1 MSGLSDILEK
11 CLREVQNPTKA
22 APPKPVKK
30 LASGLPSR
38 SLYFQEGSS
47 DKEYHIRIVEVV
59 RLLATP
65 PLYHVEFQYG
75 RRGNKLVSGTK
86 TVHPT
91 NFQDAQEIYS
101 KVLQEKIGK
110 GYQ

>member
-1 MSGLSDILEK
+1 MSGLSDILDR
-11 CLREVQNPTKA
+11 CLREVQTPTKA

-38 SLYFQEGSS
+38 SLSFQEGSS
-47 DKEYHIRIVEVV
+47 DKVYHIRIVECPS
-59 RLLATP
+59 LLGTP
-65 PLYHVEFQYG
+65 SLYHVEFQYG

-91 NFQDAQEIYS
+91 TFHDAQEIYS
-101 KVLQEKIGK
+101 KVLQEKIAK